1 MTLHEYMESLRQKTV
16 AVLGIGVSN
25 TPLVQLLLRSG
36 IRVTACDKRT
46 KEQLGTLAD
55 ELEQAGCT
63 LRLGPDY
70 LEGLH
75 EDVIFRTPGLR
86 PDVPQLAAAVAN
98 GSVLTSEM
106 EEFFRVCPCPIIAV
120 TGSDGKTTT
129 TTIIAELLKA
139 AGNTVWVGGNIG
151 HPLLCDADRMR
162 PQDYAVLE
170 LSSFQL
176 MTMDRSPHIAVV
188 TNLAPNHLDMH
199 KDMAEYVAAKEN
211 IFRYQRPGDIAVFNQ
226 DNDITRQQAL
236 RAVGAVRLFSRRSEP
251 EEGVFD
257 AAAVAHYRDVI
268 ACCRKYGVEPFVTLH
283 HFSSPKWLIS
293 KGGWEASTTPED
305 FAHYVR
311 FIIGELGSELHYIC
325 TINEANMGIQVAAI
339 AERYKRQMMAQMQ
352 AAQSGGNSAD
362 GSVQVGINLQKMM
375 EGQKAAAAENLEV
388 FGVEKVENF
397 TSMRT
402 REGDLL
408 ILKAHELAKK
418 EIKALYPDIKV
429 GLTLSLHDIQPQE
442 DGMERAKK
450 EWDEEFMH
458 YLPYIKD
465 DDFLGVQ
472 NYTRSLIGADGF
484 QPRMVQSLHR

>member
-1 MTLHEYMESLRQKTV
+1 MKLPENFLIGAATAAHQVEGNNIHSDLWAMEHMKHTSFIEPSLD
-16 AVLGIGVSN
+16 AVDHYNRYEKDIKLM
-25 TPLVQLLLRSG
+25 
-36 IRVTACDKRT
+36 
-46 KEQLGTLAD
+46 AD
-55 ELEQAGCT
+55 AG
-63 LRLGPDY
+63 LNAYR
-70 LEGLH
+70 
-75 EDVIFRTPGLR
+75 
-86 PDVPQLAAAVAN
+86 
-98 GSVLTSEM
+98 
-106 EEFFRVCPCPIIAV
+106 
-120 TGSDGKTTT
+120 
-129 TTIIAELLKA
+129 
-139 AGNTVWVGGNIG
+139 
-151 HPLLCDADRMR
+151 
-162 PQDYAVLE
+162 
-170 LSSFQL
+170 
-176 MTMDRSPHIAVV
+176 
-188 TNLAPNHLDMH
+188 
-199 KDMAEYVAAKEN
+199 
-211 IFRYQRPGDIAVFNQ
+211 
-226 DNDITRQQAL
+226 
-236 RAVGAVRLFSRRSEP
+236 FSIEWARIEP
-251 EEGVFD
+251 EEGHFD
-257 AAAVAHYRDVI
+257 SEAVDHYKAVI
-268 ACCRKYGVEPFVTLH
+268 ACCKKYGIEPFVTLH

-339 AERYKRQMMAQMQ
+339 AERYKRQMLAQMQ
-352 AAQSGGNSAD
+352 AAPSGGNSAD

-472 NYTRSLIGADGF
+472 NYTRSLIGADGQLPNPDGAELTQMNYEF
-484 QPRMVQSLHR
+484 YPEALEHVLRKVAKDFHGDLYVTENGIATADDTRRVAFIDTALKGIVSCINDGLPVKSYFHWSLLDNFEWQKGYSMTFGLIAVDRSTQTRHPKESLSFLGHWNQ

>member
-1 MTLHEYMESLRQKTV
+1 MKLPENFLIGAATAAHQVEGNNIHSDLWAMEHMKHTSFIEPSLD
-16 AVLGIGVSN
+16 AVDHYNRYEKDIKLM
-25 TPLVQLLLRSG
+25 
-36 IRVTACDKRT
+36 
-46 KEQLGTLAD
+46 AD
-55 ELEQAGCT
+55 AG
-63 LRLGPDY
+63 LNAYR
-70 LEGLH
+70 
-75 EDVIFRTPGLR
+75 
-86 PDVPQLAAAVAN
+86 
-98 GSVLTSEM
+98 
-106 EEFFRVCPCPIIAV
+106 
-120 TGSDGKTTT
+120 
-129 TTIIAELLKA
+129 
-139 AGNTVWVGGNIG
+139 
-151 HPLLCDADRMR
+151 
-162 PQDYAVLE
+162 
-170 LSSFQL
+170 
-176 MTMDRSPHIAVV
+176 
-188 TNLAPNHLDMH
+188 
-199 KDMAEYVAAKEN
+199 
-211 IFRYQRPGDIAVFNQ
+211 
-226 DNDITRQQAL
+226 
-236 RAVGAVRLFSRRSEP
+236 FSIEWARIEP
-251 EEGVFD
+251 EEGHFD
-257 AAAVAHYRDVI
+257 SEAVDHYKAVI
-268 ACCRKYGVEPFVTLH
+268 ACCKKYGIEPFVTLH
-283 HFSSPKWLIS
+283 HFSSPKWLMS

-325 TINEANMGIQVAAI
+325 TINEANMGIQVATI

-472 NYTRSLIGADGF
+472 NYTRSLIGADGQLPNPDGAELTQMNYEF
-484 QPRMVQSLHR
+484 YPEALEHVLRKVAKDFHGDLYVTENGIATADDTRRVAFIDTALKGIVSCINDGLPVKSYFHWSLLDNFEWQKGYSMTFGLIAVDRSTQTRHPKESLSFLGHWNQ

>member
-1 MTLHEYMESLRQKTV
+1 MKLPENFLNGAATAAHQVEGNNIHSDLWAMEHMKHTSFIEPSLD
-16 AVLGIGVSN
+16 AVDHYNRYEKDIKLM
-25 TPLVQLLLRSG
+25 
-36 IRVTACDKRT
+36 
-46 KEQLGTLAD
+46 AD
-55 ELEQAGCT
+55 AG
-63 LRLGPDY
+63 LNAYR
-70 LEGLH
+70 
-75 EDVIFRTPGLR
+75 
-86 PDVPQLAAAVAN
+86 
-98 GSVLTSEM
+98 
-106 EEFFRVCPCPIIAV
+106 
-120 TGSDGKTTT
+120 
-129 TTIIAELLKA
+129 
-139 AGNTVWVGGNIG
+139 
-151 HPLLCDADRMR
+151 
-162 PQDYAVLE
+162 
-170 LSSFQL
+170 
-176 MTMDRSPHIAVV
+176 
-188 TNLAPNHLDMH
+188 
-199 KDMAEYVAAKEN
+199 
-211 IFRYQRPGDIAVFNQ
+211 
-226 DNDITRQQAL
+226 
-236 RAVGAVRLFSRRSEP
+236 FSIEWARIEP
-251 EEGVFD
+251 EEGHFD
-257 AAAVAHYRDVI
+257 SEAVDHYKAVI
-268 ACCRKYGVEPFVTLH
+268 ACCKKYGIEPFVTLH

-472 NYTRSLIGADGF
+472 NYTRSLIGADGQLPNPDGAELTQMNYEF
-484 QPRMVQSLHR
+484 YPEALEHVLRKVAKDFHGDLYVTENGIATADDTRRVAFIDTALKGIVSCINDGLPVKSYFHWSLLDNFEWQKGYSMTFGLIAVDRSTQTRHPKESLSFLGHWNQ

>member
-1 MTLHEYMESLRQKTV
+1 MIGAATAAHQVEGNNIHSDLWAMEHMKHTSFIEPSLD
-16 AVLGIGVSN
+16 AVDHYNRYEKDIKLM
-25 TPLVQLLLRSG
+25 
-36 IRVTACDKRT
+36 
-46 KEQLGTLAD
+46 AD
-55 ELEQAGCT
+55 AG
-63 LRLGPDY
+63 LNAYR
-70 LEGLH
+70 
-75 EDVIFRTPGLR
+75 
-86 PDVPQLAAAVAN
+86 
-98 GSVLTSEM
+98 
-106 EEFFRVCPCPIIAV
+106 
-120 TGSDGKTTT
+120 
-129 TTIIAELLKA
+129 
-139 AGNTVWVGGNIG
+139 
-151 HPLLCDADRMR
+151 
-162 PQDYAVLE
+162 
-170 LSSFQL
+170 
-176 MTMDRSPHIAVV
+176 
-188 TNLAPNHLDMH
+188 
-199 KDMAEYVAAKEN
+199 
-211 IFRYQRPGDIAVFNQ
+211 
-226 DNDITRQQAL
+226 
-236 RAVGAVRLFSRRSEP
+236 FSIEWARIEP
-251 EEGVFD
+251 EEGHFD
-257 AAAVAHYRDVI
+257 SEAVDHYKAVI
-268 ACCRKYGVEPFVTLH
+268 ACCKKYGIEPFVTLH

-472 NYTRSLIGADGF
+472 NYTRSLIGADGQLPNPDGAELTQMNYEF
-484 QPRMVQSLHR
+484 YPEALEHVLRKVAKDFHGDLYVTENGIATADDTRRVAFIDTALKGIVSCINDGLPVKSYFHWSLLDNFEWQKGYSMTFGLIAVDRSTQTRHPKESLSFLGHWNQ

>member
-1 MTLHEYMESLRQKTV
+1 MKLPENFLIGAATAAHQVEGNNIHSDLWAMEHMKHTSFIEPSLD
-16 AVLGIGVSN
+16 AVDHYNRYEKDIKLM
-25 TPLVQLLLRSG
+25 
-36 IRVTACDKRT
+36 
-46 KEQLGTLAD
+46 AD
-55 ELEQAGCT
+55 AG
-63 LRLGPDY
+63 LNAYR
-70 LEGLH
+70 
-75 EDVIFRTPGLR
+75 
-86 PDVPQLAAAVAN
+86 
-98 GSVLTSEM
+98 
-106 EEFFRVCPCPIIAV
+106 
-120 TGSDGKTTT
+120 
-129 TTIIAELLKA
+129 
-139 AGNTVWVGGNIG
+139 
-151 HPLLCDADRMR
+151 
-162 PQDYAVLE
+162 
-170 LSSFQL
+170 
-176 MTMDRSPHIAVV
+176 
-188 TNLAPNHLDMH
+188 
-199 KDMAEYVAAKEN
+199 
-211 IFRYQRPGDIAVFNQ
+211 
-226 DNDITRQQAL
+226 
-236 RAVGAVRLFSRRSEP
+236 FSIEWARIEP
-251 EEGVFD
+251 EEGHFD
-257 AAAVAHYRDVI
+257 SEAVDHYKAVI
-268 ACCRKYGVEPFVTLH
+268 ACCKKYGIEPFVTLH

-472 NYTRSLIGADGF
+472 NYTRSLIGADGQLPNPDGAELTQMNYEF
-484 QPRMVQSLHR
+484 YPEALEHVLRKVAKDFHGDLYVTENGIATADDTRRVAFIDTALKGIVSCINDGLPVKSYFHWSLLDNFEWQKGYSMTFGLIAVDRSTQTRQTKESLSLLGHWNQ

>member
-1 MTLHEYMESLRQKTV
+1 MKLPENFLIGAATAAHQVEGNNIHSDLWAMEHMKHTSFIEPSLD
-16 AVLGIGVSN
+16 AVDHYNRYEKDIKLM
-25 TPLVQLLLRSG
+25 
-36 IRVTACDKRT
+36 
-46 KEQLGTLAD
+46 AD
-55 ELEQAGCT
+55 AG
-63 LRLGPDY
+63 LNAYR
-70 LEGLH
+70 
-75 EDVIFRTPGLR
+75 
-86 PDVPQLAAAVAN
+86 
-98 GSVLTSEM
+98 
-106 EEFFRVCPCPIIAV
+106 
-120 TGSDGKTTT
+120 
-129 TTIIAELLKA
+129 
-139 AGNTVWVGGNIG
+139 
-151 HPLLCDADRMR
+151 
-162 PQDYAVLE
+162 
-170 LSSFQL
+170 
-176 MTMDRSPHIAVV
+176 
-188 TNLAPNHLDMH
+188 
-199 KDMAEYVAAKEN
+199 
-211 IFRYQRPGDIAVFNQ
+211 
-226 DNDITRQQAL
+226 
-236 RAVGAVRLFSRRSEP
+236 FSIEWARIEP
-251 EEGVFD
+251 EEGHCD
-257 AAAVAHYRDVI
+257 SEAVDHYKAVI
-268 ACCRKYGVEPFVTLH
+268 ACCKKYGIEPFVTLH

-472 NYTRSLIGADGF
+472 NYTRSLIGADGQLPNPDGAELTQMNYEF
-484 QPRMVQSLHR
+484 YPEALEHVLRKVAKDFHGDLYVTENGIATADDTRRVAFIDTALKGIVSCINDGLPVKSYFHWSLLDNFEWQKGYSMTFGLIAVDRSTQTRHPKESLSFLGHWNQ

>member
-1 MTLHEYMESLRQKTV
+1 MKLPENFLIGAATAAHQVEGNNIHSDLWAMEHMKHTSFIEPSLD
-16 AVLGIGVSN
+16 AVDHYNRYEKDIKLM
-25 TPLVQLLLRSG
+25 
-36 IRVTACDKRT
+36 
-46 KEQLGTLAD
+46 AD
-55 ELEQAGCT
+55 AG
-63 LRLGPDY
+63 LNAYR
-70 LEGLH
+70 
-75 EDVIFRTPGLR
+75 
-86 PDVPQLAAAVAN
+86 
-98 GSVLTSEM
+98 
-106 EEFFRVCPCPIIAV
+106 
-120 TGSDGKTTT
+120 
-129 TTIIAELLKA
+129 
-139 AGNTVWVGGNIG
+139 
-151 HPLLCDADRMR
+151 
-162 PQDYAVLE
+162 
-170 LSSFQL
+170 
-176 MTMDRSPHIAVV
+176 
-188 TNLAPNHLDMH
+188 
-199 KDMAEYVAAKEN
+199 
-211 IFRYQRPGDIAVFNQ
+211 
-226 DNDITRQQAL
+226 
-236 RAVGAVRLFSRRSEP
+236 FSIEWARIEP
-251 EEGVFD
+251 EEGHFD
-257 AAAVAHYRDVI
+257 SEAVDHYKAVI
-268 ACCRKYGVEPFVTLH
+268 ACCKKYGIEPFVTLH

-472 NYTRSLIGADGF
+472 NYTRSLIGADGQLPNPDGAELTQMNYEF
-484 QPRMVQSLHR
+484 YPEALEHVLRKVAKDFHGDLYVTENGIATADDTRRVAFIDTALKGIVSCINDRLPVKSYFHWSLLDNFEWQKGYSMTFGLIAVDRSTQTRHPKESLSFLGHWNQ

>member
-1 MTLHEYMESLRQKTV
+1 MKLPENFLIGAATAAHQVEGNNIHSDLWAMEHMKHTSFIEPSLD
-16 AVLGIGVSN
+16 AVDHYNRYEKDIKLM
-25 TPLVQLLLRSG
+25 
-36 IRVTACDKRT
+36 
-46 KEQLGTLAD
+46 AD
-55 ELEQAGCT
+55 AG
-63 LRLGPDY
+63 LNAYR
-70 LEGLH
+70 
-75 EDVIFRTPGLR
+75 
-86 PDVPQLAAAVAN
+86 
-98 GSVLTSEM
+98 
-106 EEFFRVCPCPIIAV
+106 
-120 TGSDGKTTT
+120 
-129 TTIIAELLKA
+129 
-139 AGNTVWVGGNIG
+139 
-151 HPLLCDADRMR
+151 
-162 PQDYAVLE
+162 
-170 LSSFQL
+170 
-176 MTMDRSPHIAVV
+176 
-188 TNLAPNHLDMH
+188 
-199 KDMAEYVAAKEN
+199 
-211 IFRYQRPGDIAVFNQ
+211 
-226 DNDITRQQAL
+226 
-236 RAVGAVRLFSRRSEP
+236 FSIEWARIEP
-251 EEGVFD
+251 EEGHFD
-257 AAAVAHYRDVI
+257 SEAVDHYKAVI
-268 ACCRKYGVEPFVTLH
+268 ACCKKYGIEPFVTLH

-375 EGQKAAAAENLEV
+375 EGKKAAAAENLEV

-472 NYTRSLIGADGF
+472 NYTRSLIGADGQLPNPDGAELTQMNYEF
-484 QPRMVQSLHR
+484 YPEALEHVLRKVAKDFHGDLYVTENGIATADDTRRVAFIDTALKGIVSCINDGLPVKSYFHWSLLDNFEWQKGYSMTFGLIAVDRSTQTRHPKESLSFLGHWNQ

>member
-1 MTLHEYMESLRQKTV
+1 MKLPENFLIGAATAAHQVEGNNIHSDLWAMEHMKHTSFIEPSLD
-16 AVLGIGVSN
+16 AVDHYNRYEKDIKLM
-25 TPLVQLLLRSG
+25 
-36 IRVTACDKRT
+36 
-46 KEQLGTLAD
+46 AD
-55 ELEQAGCT
+55 AG
-63 LRLGPDY
+63 LNAYR
-70 LEGLH
+70 
-75 EDVIFRTPGLR
+75 
-86 PDVPQLAAAVAN
+86 
-98 GSVLTSEM
+98 
-106 EEFFRVCPCPIIAV
+106 
-120 TGSDGKTTT
+120 
-129 TTIIAELLKA
+129 
-139 AGNTVWVGGNIG
+139 
-151 HPLLCDADRMR
+151 
-162 PQDYAVLE
+162 
-170 LSSFQL
+170 
-176 MTMDRSPHIAVV
+176 
-188 TNLAPNHLDMH
+188 
-199 KDMAEYVAAKEN
+199 
-211 IFRYQRPGDIAVFNQ
+211 
-226 DNDITRQQAL
+226 
-236 RAVGAVRLFSRRSEP
+236 FSIEWARIEP
-251 EEGVFD
+251 EEGHFD
-257 AAAVAHYRDVI
+257 SEAVDHYKAVI
-268 ACCRKYGVEPFVTLH
+268 ACCKKYGIEPFVTLH

-305 FAHYVR
+305 FGHYVR

-402 REGDLL
+402 RESDLL

-472 NYTRSLIGADGF
+472 NYTRSLIGADGQLPNPDGAELTQMNYEF
-484 QPRMVQSLHR
+484 YPEALEHVLRKVAKDFHGDLYVTENGIATADDTRRVAFIDTALKGIVSCINDGLPVKSYFHWSLLDNFEWQKGYSMTFGLIAVDRSTQTRHPKESLSFLGHWNQ

>member
-1 MTLHEYMESLRQKTV
+1 MKLPENFLIGAATAAHQVEGNNIHSDLWAMEHMKHTSFIEPSLD
-16 AVLGIGVSN
+16 AVDHYTRYEKDIKLM
-25 TPLVQLLLRSG
+25 
-36 IRVTACDKRT
+36 
-46 KEQLGTLAD
+46 AD
-55 ELEQAGCT
+55 AG
-63 LRLGPDY
+63 LNAYR
-70 LEGLH
+70 
-75 EDVIFRTPGLR
+75 
-86 PDVPQLAAAVAN
+86 
-98 GSVLTSEM
+98 
-106 EEFFRVCPCPIIAV
+106 
-120 TGSDGKTTT
+120 
-129 TTIIAELLKA
+129 
-139 AGNTVWVGGNIG
+139 
-151 HPLLCDADRMR
+151 
-162 PQDYAVLE
+162 
-170 LSSFQL
+170 
-176 MTMDRSPHIAVV
+176 
-188 TNLAPNHLDMH
+188 
-199 KDMAEYVAAKEN
+199 
-211 IFRYQRPGDIAVFNQ
+211 
-226 DNDITRQQAL
+226 
-236 RAVGAVRLFSRRSEP
+236 FSIEWARIEP
-251 EEGVFD
+251 EEGHFD
-257 AAAVAHYRDVI
+257 SEAVDHYKAVI
-268 ACCRKYGVEPFVTLH
+268 ACCKKYGIEPFVTLH

-429 GLTLSLHDIQPQE
+429 GLTLSIHDIQPQE

-472 NYTRSLIGADGF
+472 NYTRSLIGADGQLPNPDGAELTQMNYEF
-484 QPRMVQSLHR
+484 YPEALEHVLRKVAKDFHGDLYVTENGIATADDTRRVAFIDTALKGIVSCINDGLPVKSYFHWSLLDNFEWQKGYSMTFGLIAVDRSTQTRHPKESLSFLGHWNQ